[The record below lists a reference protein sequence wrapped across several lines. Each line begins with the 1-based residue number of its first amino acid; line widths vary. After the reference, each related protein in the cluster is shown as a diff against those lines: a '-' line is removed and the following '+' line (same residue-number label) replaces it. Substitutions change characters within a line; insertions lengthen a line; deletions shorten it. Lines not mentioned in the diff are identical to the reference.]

1 MKGSLPMKM
10 KNYRMTLQYDG
21 TRYSGWQKQG
31 NTKNTI
37 QGRLENILLKMTGTE
52 TEIHGSGRTD
62 AGVHALAQ
70 VANFKCSTSLSEKQ
84 IQDYLNEYLPPDI
97 RVLSLTEASSRFHA
111 RLNAAKKHYRYII
124 DTNTVQDV
132 FTRQYRTHF
141 PESLSIKD
149 IKAAASLLLGEH
161 DFKSF
166 CDNKHMKKSTIR
178 RIDSIHIKMEA
189 GILTIDFLGNGF
201 LYHMIRILVGTL
213 LEIGPKKRKPEDITA
228 ILQAKDRT
236 AAGFTAQPQ
245 GLYLV
250 KVFY

>member
-1 MKGSLPMKM
+1 MQHISKRKTDTGLLERISAARHTRFIIDRSKL
-10 KNYRMTLQYDG
+10 TLSRQ
-21 TRYSGWQKQG
+21 
-31 NTKNTI
+31 TKC
-37 QGRLENILLKMTGTE
+37 G
-52 TEIHGSGRTD
+52 
-62 AGVHALAQ
+62 
-70 VANFKCSTSLSEKQ
+70 
-84 IQDYLNEYLPPDI
+84 
-97 RVLSLTEASSRFHA
+97 
-111 RLNAAKKHYRYII
+111 KKHYRYII

-213 LEIGPKKRKPEDITA
+213 LEIGQKKRKPEDITA